1 MRLGKLPGIALLA
14 VIVLCGLTISACAA
28 RENYAPAA
36 VAIADDYLLSVED
49 SVRDGHNMIVHY
61 SLVRRDGGDIDPALR
76 FEALSSMPDGSGG
89 STLSYVRSEDG
100 KKLQIEE
107 RWSNAQIQDKDV
119 YSVMIND
126 LVCGWDEPQVIADG
140 SRTISFRTEVVDGMI
155 DALRKS
161 VRLETVDCGTIWV
174 SEVQLSPI
182 GLHIKMRIPDA
193 DISRINDNL
202 SVMLIKSNG
211 EGVEIQDDKSLFL
224 KNAEASLNATLCEE
238 IIPSDVRAVVL
249 CGQVIP
255 IEDK

>member
-14 VIVLCGLTISACAA
+14 VIVLCSLTISACAA

-36 VAIADDYLLSVED
+36 VAIADDYLFSVED
-49 SVRDGHNMIVHY
+49 SVRDEHNMIVRY
-61 SLVRRDGGDIDPALR
+61 SLARRDGGDIDPELH

-155 DALRKS
+155 DALRKP

-174 SEVQLSPI
+174 SEVQFSPI
-182 GLHIKMRIPDA
+182 GLHVNMRIPGA
-193 DISRINDNL
+193 DISRINDDL

-211 EGVEIQDDKSLFL
+211 EGIEIQDDKNLSI

-238 IIPSDVRAVVL
+238 ITPSDVRAVVL

-255 IEDK
+255 IEDE